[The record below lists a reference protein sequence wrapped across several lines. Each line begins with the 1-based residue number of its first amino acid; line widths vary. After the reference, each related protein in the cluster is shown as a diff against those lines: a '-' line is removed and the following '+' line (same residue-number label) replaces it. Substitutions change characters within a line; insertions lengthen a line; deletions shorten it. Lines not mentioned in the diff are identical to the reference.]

1 MPVRAPRS
9 PSLALPRRG
18 RKLALLGPA
27 LLLVLACGELPG
39 TEVGTYRVTMKLE
52 ENTCGE
58 SAVHLLDGHRYSAQL
73 RSDEKHGYWRIPGQP
88 PLEGSYDAPSFSFES
103 TGVVAN
109 EGPDAGPRGCSL
121 RQRDRLTGELT
132 RLPDAGSDES
142 SDASEQE
149 DEPSEPLDGGDE
161 LDAGLTGDAQVDRD
175 AADDDSALR
184 GEHVF
189 TISAVAG
196 NDCRAALAPKGAFE
210 RLPCTVRYA
219 IRGVPI
225 KTF

>member
-1 MPVRAPRS
+1 MPVRAAHA

-18 RKLALLGPA
+18 QLFTCPVLLLLLG
-27 LLLVLACGELPG
+27 CGELPG

-58 SAVHLLDGHRYSAQL
+58 SAVHLLDGHRYSVQL

-88 PLEGSYDAPSFSFES
+88 PLEGSYDAPRFSFES
-103 TGVVAN
+103 TGVVAT
-109 EGPDAGPRGCSL
+109 EGPDAGPRGCAL
-121 RQRDRLTGELT
+121 RQLDRLTGELT
-132 RLPDAGSDES
+132 GLADAGNEEPA
-142 SDASEQE
+142 DASEELDAQ
-149 DEPSEPLDGGDE
+149 DELDGGSELVLPLDE
-161 LDAGLTGDAQVDRD
+161 DAQVEQHDT
-175 AADDDSALR
+175 DDESALR

-196 NDCRAALAPKGAFE
+196 NDCRVALVPKGGFE
-210 RLPCTVRYA
+210 RLPCSVRYA

-225 KTF
+225 KSF